1 MQKSV
6 YLVNG
11 APERP
16 LDETAKQ
23 ALEAV
28 DFLVVQDIFESDVAQ
43 LADVVL
49 QGSPLRRKMAVSPT
63 QRAGCNGYIGR
74 SIPPARR
81 VLIGKLSNN

>member
-1 MQKSV
+1 MPSLTGDALWTGIANAKVV

-28 DFLVVQDIFESDVAQ
+28 DFL
-43 LADVVL
+43 
-49 QGSPLRRKMAVSPT
+49 
-63 QRAGCNGYIGR
+63 GCTGY
-74 SIPPARR
+74 
-81 VLIGKLSNN
+81 L